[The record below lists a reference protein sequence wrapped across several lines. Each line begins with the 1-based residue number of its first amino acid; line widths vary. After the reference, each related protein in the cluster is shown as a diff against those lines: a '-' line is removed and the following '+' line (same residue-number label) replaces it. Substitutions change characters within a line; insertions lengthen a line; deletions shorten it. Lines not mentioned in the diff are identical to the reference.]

1 MTMVYH
7 PLSVIDVSG
16 DKIIFNIALVL
27 QDE

>member
-1 MTMVYH
+1 MTMVYR

>member
-1 MTMVYH
+1 MIIVSH